1 MELTATR
8 VIDEPGSRRGAS
20 NPRPEQVRR
29 SLDVVRVRAIDP
41 ADQAALQSFYAGLSE
56 ESRRTRFFGPTT
68 GIGAPQSSW
77 FCTPDHDHRE
87 GFVAVEAS
95 ATGPDRLVGHV
106 CLEPDGPGSAE
117 VAVAVAD
124 DLRGRGIGRR
134 LVERAV
140 AWARMEGLEVL
151 TATMLAGNPAIQR
164 LLTNLG
170 LPSTSRPIGAGVVEI
185 RLDLGSRSTRPDP
198 ALGPFGPPE
207 HDL

>member
-1 MELTATR
+1 MELSATR
-8 VIDEPGSRRGAS
+8 VIDGPGSRRSAS
-20 NPRPEQVRR
+20 NPRTKRVRR
-29 SLDVVRVRAIDP
+29 SPEVVRIRAIDP
-41 ADQAALQSFYAGLSE
+41 TDQAALQSFYAGLSE

-87 GFVAVEAS
+87 GFVAVVAS
-95 ATGPDRLVGHV
+95 ATGPDRLIGHV

-134 LVERAV
+134 LVECAV
-140 AWARMEGLEVL
+140 AWARAEGLEVL

-164 LLTNLG
+164 LLIDLD

-185 RLDLGSRSTRPDP
+185 RLDLGPRSTPPDP
-198 ALGPFGPPE
+198 AFGPFGPPR

>member
-1 MELTATR
+1 MELTASR
-8 VIDEPGSRRGAS
+8 VIDVPGSRREAS
-20 NPRPEQVRR
+20 DRQANRARR
-29 SLDVVRVRAIDP
+29 SAEIVRIRPIDP
-41 ADQAALQSFYAGLSE
+41 ADQAALQSFYSGLSE

-87 GFVAVEAS
+87 GFVAVLAS

-106 CLEPDGPGSAE
+106 CVEPDGPGSAE

-134 LVERAV
+134 LVEWAV
-140 AWARMEGLEVL
+140 AWSRFEGLEVL

-164 LLTNLG
+164 LLTDLG

-185 RLDLGSRSTRPDP
+185 RIDLGSGARP
-198 ALGPFGPPE
+198 A
-207 HDL
+207 

>member
-1 MELTATR
+1 MDLTATR
-8 VIDEPGSRRGAS
+8 VVDQPGSRRTAPD
-20 NPRPEQVRR
+20 PRTDRAGRPAE
-29 SLDVVRVRAIDP
+29 VVRIRPIDP
-41 ADQAALQSFYAGLSE
+41 ADQTALQSFYAGLSE
-56 ESRRTRFFGPTT
+56 ESRRTRFFGPTA

-87 GFVAVEAS
+87 GFVAVLAS

-106 CLEPDGPGSAE
+106 CVEPDDPGSAE

-124 DLRGRGIGRR
+124 DLQGRGIGRR

-140 AWARMEGLEVL
+140 AWARIDGLEQL

-164 LLTNLG
+164 LLTDLG

-185 RLDLGSRSTRPDP
+185 RIDLRSGIRP
-198 ALGPFGPPE
+198 A
-207 HDL
+207 

>member
-8 VIDEPGSRRGAS
+8 AIDLPGSRRVAS
-20 NPRPEQVRR
+20 DPRTDRARR
-29 SLDVVRVRAIDP
+29 SAEVVAIRP
-41 ADQAALQSFYAGLSE
+41 IETADQAALQSFYAGLSE

-87 GFVAVEAS
+87 GFVAVLAS

-106 CLEPDGPGSAE
+106 CVEPDGPGTAE

-134 LVERAV
+134 LVEWAV
-140 AWARMEGLEVL
+140 AWARFEGLEAL

-164 LLTNLG
+164 LLTDLG

-185 RLDLGSRSTRPDP
+185 RLDLGSGVRP
-198 ALGPFGPPE
+198 A
-207 HDL
+207 